1 MRICIQST
9 LTMSNSVNTVNAANL
24 IEIIWHKICSDTE
37 IKKTATDALLSS
49 QT

>member
-9 LTMSNSVNTVNAANL
+9 LIMSNSVNTVNAANL
-24 IEIIWHKICSDTE
+24 IEIIWHKICTDTE